1 MEVVRWKENHEKRTE
16 LGINPYAAC
25 LLPFPIVS
33 QPIEQYPNLR
43 SSLSQRM
50 SINVTTACSCMSFM
64 NGLFSNPISLGKGIF
79 FQFEQRYPY
88 LANYPRFRSPQ
99 FCPLLQY
106 SGQQTAS
113 FIGNL
118 ASDISIHPHWAPLG
132 SAFQPPNIRISGV
145 HFRWSLKFLGVG
157 PLLWFLFCT
166 LFLTKT
172 IKHKNYK
179 GLTTCTGS

>member
-118 ASDISIHPHWAPLG
+118 AS
-132 SAFQPPNIRISGV
+132 AFHQVCNEGQPCFSSDSDSVQRQRQKKG
-145 HFRWSLKFLGVG
+145 
-157 PLLWFLFCT
+157 
-166 LFLTKT
+166 
-172 IKHKNYK
+172 NY
-179 GLTTCTGS
+179 